1 MTFVPTCGIVLAII
15 AAGSSPSAESE
26 PAVTAEV
33 DLELRFPTALV
44 QAAETSPDQPPP
56 PAGPPRKPAFGT
68 KDTWRWHIGGGYGRE
83 LESTYDEFGL
93 IGGGVSY
100 FVIEDLSLVMEL
112 NGLYFS
118 QETESGFPPSHDA
131 WGFNFNLLARW
142 HFLARERWSIYG
154 DGGVGVMYT
163 TEPVPGPD
171 AGDSRGGGRF
181 SFTPQIGFGAS
192 FEVADN
198 TRLLVGARLHH
209 ISNAQSASNNPPRNS
224 LYFYIAASFP
234 F

>member
-1 MTFVPTCGIVLAII
+1 MFGEAGALRWTVQGAYII
-15 AAGSSPSAESE
+15 SLGTTDDRS
-26 PAVTAEV
+26 VNMG
-33 DLELRFPTALV
+33 LV
-44 QAAETSPDQPPP
+44 
-56 PAGPPRKPAFGT
+56 
-68 KDTWRWHIGGGYGRE
+68 GGGF
-83 LESTYDEFGL
+83 TYF
-93 IGGGVSY
+93 
-100 FVIEDLSLVMEL
+100 FVTNLSLNLEL
-112 NGLYFS
+112 NGFVVDQPGTS
-118 QETESGFPPSHDA
+118 NA
-131 WGFNFNLLARW
+131 WGINFNLLARW
-142 HFLARERWSIYG
+142 HFLARDRWSIYG

-171 AGDSRGGGRF
+171 AGDPRGGGQF

-192 FEVADN
+192 FEVADS